1 LDNDVG
7 QVDRILQSGISNA
20 RFSDQADLIK
30 DFWDKKARNYFTR
43 QFGTPDDPVVRGI
56 ADKTIKGSA
65 LEKMFPRY
73 LVDSIAMGKT
83 RYKEGAVPEG
93 FVGPGAPVKD
103 RFFPKYPEAMEDL
116 TQRYDEATGLRGN
129 LIVTDPAAA
138 NPDYNHTLSGV
149 AKDMAVRAGELEAD
163 KMIGQGVDPR
173 LINSQVGAVT
183 RAVKDPSVIT
193 SEGTGSAKNLYE
205 AFEAASLYKKLP
217 PERKIDFIKDMT
229 GEGVIDA
236 NMSDADISKKLLS
249 ENVRTAIEKGEPVY
263 DIGALRQPL
272 ADLFRP
278 QDINNY
284 LTSLPPRELANI
296 RFEDAVRGSLK
307 LKERTDEYKNL
318 DARIRAGKPVAE
330 KFFSDGVSQ
339 PLLQFDKDSGLE
351 GFAWKR
357 IEKREA
363 TVPEGAYVGHSVG
376 GYEMGG
382 PGYKSEKRDG
392 FNTGKYRV
400 YTLRDNRN
408 RPVTTIEVKMED
420 ANTPIVTQI
429 KGNGRATGNV
439 PAAKYDNAVLEFLQG
454 YLKPKI
460 INEDEGLL
468 TPLLQSYQTELQTV
482 RRDEIANQRR
492 QAAIDDLRNQAR

>member
-1 LDNDVG
+1 
-7 QVDRILQSGISNA
+7 
-20 RFSDQADLIK
+20 
-30 DFWDKKARNYFTR
+30 
-43 QFGTPDDPVVRGI
+43 
-56 ADKTIKGSA
+56 
-65 LEKMFPRY
+65 
-73 LVDSIAMGKT
+73 
-83 RYKEGAVPEG
+83 
-93 FVGPGAPVKD
+93 
-103 RFFPKYPEAMEDL
+103 MEDL
-116 TQRYDEATGLRGN
+116 TRSYDEATGLRGN

-149 AKDMAVRAGELEAD
+149 AKDMAVRSGELEAD
-163 KMIGQGVDPR
+163 KMIGQGIDPR

-193 SEGTGSAKNLYE
+193 SEGTNSAKDLYQ
-205 AFEAASLYKKLP
+205 AFEAASLYKKLT
-217 PERKIDFIKDMT
+217 PEKKIDFIKSMR

-236 NMSDADISKKLLS
+236 NMSDADIGKNLLS
-249 ENVRTAIEKGEPVY
+249 ENVLTAIEKGEPVY
-263 DIGALRQPL
+263 DTSSLRQPL

-278 QDINNY
+278 EDINNY
-284 LTSLPPRELANI
+284 LTSLPPRELSNI

-330 KFFSDGVSQ
+330 KFFSEGLSK

-363 TVPEGAYVGHSVG
+363 TVPEGAYIGHSVG

-382 PGYKSEKRDG
+382 PGYKSEKMEG

-439 PAAKYDNAVLEFLQG
+439 PAAKYENAVLEFLQG
-454 YLKPKI
+454 YLKPKT
-460 INEDEGLL
+460 INENEGLL
-468 TPLLQSYQTELQTV
+468 TPALQAYQTSLLSKPGTP
-482 RRDEIANQRR
+482 
-492 QAAIDDLRNQAR
+492 